1 MDELEE
7 EIEQLRERNEYLE
20 NQIDLIKDKYEQQIA
35 ELEDKGSLIKIE
47 CDREWKLKL
56 QAVEA
61 ECRDKIKVISDDLDK
76 MRAAFSGD
84 SSGWVS
90 KIKGNGKQIY
100 ENIETGE
107 VRDEMP
113 EVLYVANLI
122 NKADEA
128 EKSLEELQALRKRI
142 READATRKEAELYI
156 NKAKLEVNQLRAKD
170 KEWKG
175 SAAIIQRSFEA
186 ANETLNNEFQQ
197 IEARLAYLT
206 STKDRM
212 GKNAILSLKVK
223 DVVKALQ
230 TKISAQENQIRSVN
244 TRISKLMVEIEE
256 KSAKIA
262 RLSEGIDD
270 EVERISKPLRDRISE
285 FMNLVMKEKA
295 ARAQERRELAD
306 LWPQDHMMPTVL
318 LRHRALSH
326 EERKRRLQRT
336 KTLEAQRALTLEIQ
350 ANVAE
355 SKLWE
360 IAYDDY
366 GRQYFRHTKTAQISW
381 ERPAIMDYK
390 PPPGRDEHGNFVA
403 SEDFNPANWALETD
417 MRGEVYYKNK
427 ETGHIQYDAPESFVR
442 ITPSKEPEMII
453 AEAANL
459 VLTFIKEKMKQHER
473 NLKGAEDYAVALAEA
488 RKNKLPD
495 PAPFV
500 PDMSNS
506 NIFSDL
512 SLFLYDLDTVEMLAK
527 VYQESKERGAKK
539 KQGSVDQEMIELD
552 RLRKKER
559 IKKALTL
566 ETLSKG
572 LEGAVPPSLAD
583 VDHKT
588 ISEDDIRGALKS
600 NSDLEEQLQV
610 LINQVRENLKVSYV
624 IQTHLMSIS
633 SSKYVF

>member
-20 NQIDLIKDKYEQQIA
+20 SQIDLIKDKYEQQIA
-35 ELEDKGSLIKIE
+35 ELEDKGNLIKLE

-56 QAVEA
+56 QTVEA
-61 ECRDKIKVISDDLDK
+61 DCRDKIKVISDDLDK
-76 MRAAFSGD
+76 MRSAFSGD
-84 SSGWVS
+84 SSGWVA
-90 KIKGNGKQIY
+90 KTKPNGKQIY

-128 EKSLEELQALRKRI
+128 EKNLEELQTLRKKI
-142 READATRKEAELYI
+142 KDSEATRKEAELYI

-170 KEWKG
+170 REWKG
-175 SAAIIQRSFEA
+175 SAASIQRAFEA
-186 ANETLNNEFQQ
+186 ANETFNEQFKQLDG
-197 IEARLAYLT
+197 RLAFLT
-206 STKDRM
+206 DTKDRM
-212 GKNAILSLKVK
+212 GRNAVSSLKVK
-223 DVVKALQ
+223 EILKTLQ
-230 TKISAQENQIRSVN
+230 TKLANQDNQIRTFN
-244 TRISKLMVEIEE
+244 TKISKLVVEIEE

-270 EVERISKPLRDRISE
+270 EVERISKPLRDKVSE
-285 FMNLVMKEKA
+285 FMTLVMKEKA

-306 LWPQDHMMPTVL
+306 LWPDDHMMPTVL

-326 EERKRRLQRT
+326 NERKRRLQRT

-360 IAYDDY
+360 VAYDDY
-366 GRQYFRHTKTAQISW
+366 GRQFFKHTKTAQISW

-390 PPPGRDEHGNFVA
+390 PPPGRDEFGNFVA
-403 SEDFNPANWALETD
+403 TEDFNPANWTLETD
-417 MRGEVYYKNK
+417 MRGEVFYKNK
-427 ETGHIQYDAPESFVR
+427 ETGQTQYDAPESFVR

-459 VLTFIKEKMKQHER
+459 VLTFVKEKMKQHER
-473 NLKGAEDYAVALAEA
+473 NLKGAEQYAAALAEA

-495 PAPFV
+495 PEPFE
-500 PDMSNS
+500 PDLSNT
-506 NIFSDL
+506 NIFNDL

-527 VYQESKERGAKK
+527 AYQESKERGRKK
-539 KQGSVDQEMIELD
+539 KPGEVDPETIELD
-552 RLRKKER
+552 RLKKKER
-559 IKKALTL
+559 PKKALTL
-566 ETLSKG
+566 STLSKG
-572 LEGAVPPSLAD
+572 LDGAVPPSITD
-583 VDHKT
+583 VDQKT
-588 ISEDDIRGALKS
+588 VSEETIRGALKA
-600 NSDLEEQLQV
+600 NTDLEEQLQT
-610 LINQVRENLKVSYV
+610 LITQVRENLKVTIIFFLYFCC
-624 IQTHLMSIS
+624 TL
-633 SSKYVF
+633 KEVFFV